1 MGFFRSLGRLFGGRK
16 PKAQQVKRFTPQQ
29 ESALNQLMSRG
40 MAATDMGGLEK
51 KYRGLFERD
60 VVPGLAERFTAMG
73 GGQRSSSFEESLRR
87 GGLGLSEQL
96 AGLEHQGG
104 MQALGLGMQ
113 PRFDTVMTPGSPGL
127 LQGLMGGVSGML
139 GMGLGGSIGRRLGL
153 GMFQKQQGAG
163 QASQPQQGTGY
174 GMGWGMGQRHPYSPL
189 QGRYIPGQP
198 KGMQKGYN
206 PVLLKII
213 EGLQL

>member
-113 PRFDTVMTPGSPGL
+113 PRFDTVMTPGSPGM
-127 LQGLMGGVSGML
+127 LQGLMGGVGGML
-139 GMGLGGSIGRRLGL
+139 GMGLGGKLGGLLGL
-153 GMFQKQQGAG
+153 GRGAG
-163 QASQPQQGTGY
+163 QGMGLGMGY
-174 GMGWGMGQRHPYSPL
+174 GMGQRQPYAPS
-189 QGRYIPGQP
+189 QGRYMQGQP
-198 KGMQKGYN
+198 RGMQKGIN
-206 PVLLKII
+206 PVLLKIL
-213 EGLQL
+213 EGIQL